1 MDTNNMKNIVIL
13 KNLPSNLVEE
23 AIIVV
28 KDKKEAIDV
37 DFLKEKEVS
46 KEKNK
51 KKNVIQ
57 GYMKEEDFKKIERIQ
72 KDNRV
77 YVVKEAEMI
86 VNDYL
91 TKIEDNKNFKAKEK
105 MEKMYHKLK
114 YINFVLLAVSVL
126 STLICII
133 K

>member
-37 DFLKEKEVS
+37 NFLKEKEVS